1 MRSSFFAPL
10 IRQNST
16 KSLSLSGAFAILLV
30 RQAGFSTVFFA
41 PAAHDKPV
49 PRHGEERGMEPEMH
63 ELAKLFPNIAA
74 QLRGSLGT
82 LHLAASQLV
91 TAEQREADPELD
103 AKAAV
108 LDQSY
113 YQMLRLVNNL
123 NQAALLRSDKPLRL
137 RDTDLVEL
145 LDKLCAR
152 AEGLATEIGLTLEFV
167 CREQQLIC
175 AADPGAFE
183 QMVYHLLSN
192 AFKFTPAG
200 GKVTVELRL
209 SGKQV
214 LLSVADT
221 GAGIPPEKLETLFD
235 RYLHEIMMDPRPHG
249 LGLGLPLCRRI
260 AEGHGGVLLAES
272 KVGEGSRFTLRMPKR
287 RAEGGGVS
295 DIPLEYSGG
304 FNPTLLALADALP
317 AKAFRLRNQ

>member
-1 MRSSFFAPL
+1 
-10 IRQNST
+10 
-16 KSLSLSGAFAILLV
+16 
-30 RQAGFSTVFFA
+30 
-41 PAAHDKPV
+41 
-49 PRHGEERGMEPEMH
+49 MEPEMH
-63 ELAKLFPNIAA
+63 DLAKLFPNIAA
-74 QLRGSLGT
+74 QLRNSLST
-82 LHLAASQLV
+82 LHLAAAQLV
-91 TAEQREADPELD
+91 PADKREEDAELD

-123 NQAALLRSDKPLRL
+123 NQAALLRSEKPLNL
-137 RDTDLVEL
+137 RDTDMVDL
-145 LDKLCAR
+145 LDELCSR
-152 AEGLATEIGLTLEFV
+152 AESLAAELGLTLEFV

-175 AADPGAFE
+175 AASPKDFE
-183 QMVYHLLSN
+183 QLVYHLLSN

-214 LLSVADT
+214 LLIVTDT
-221 GAGIPPEKLETLFD
+221 GRGMEPERLDTLFD
-235 RYLHEIMMDPRPHG
+235 RYLHEGLMDPRPHG

-260 AEGHGGVLLAES
+260 AEGHGGTIMAES
-272 KVGEGSRFTLRMPKR
+272 KVGEGSRFTVRIPKR
-287 RAEGGGVS
+287 RAENGGVS
-295 DIPLEYSGG
+295 DVPLEYSGG

>member
-1 MRSSFFAPL
+1 
-10 IRQNST
+10 
-16 KSLSLSGAFAILLV
+16 
-30 RQAGFSTVFFA
+30 
-41 PAAHDKPV
+41 
-49 PRHGEERGMEPEMH
+49 MEPEMH

-91 TAEQREADPELD
+91 TAEQREADPLLD

-123 NQAALLRSDKPLRL
+123 NQAALLRSDKPLGL

-152 AEGLATEIGLTLEFV
+152 AEGLAAEIGLTLEFV
-167 CREQQLIC
+167 CREQQLVC
-175 AADPGAFE
+175 AADPAAFE

-200 GKVTVELRL
+200 GKVTVELWL
-209 SGKQV
+209 SGKQI
-214 LLSVADT
+214 LLSVTDT

-235 RYLHEIMMDPRPHG
+235 RYLHENMMDPRPHG

-260 AEGHGGVLLAES
+260 AEGHGGALLAES
-272 KVGEGSRFTLRMPKR
+272 KVGEGSCFTLRMPKR
-287 RAEGGGVS
+287 RAEDGGVS

-317 AKAFRLRNQ
+317 ARAFRLRNQ